1 MPSIDQFKE
10 LIDKCS
16 RIWTSQ
22 NGVNGILVTG
32 PNGNTIFL
40 PAAGDHAGDNLS
52 WVGSYGCYWSSSNY
66 RIEYGYA
73 YSQCFDSNNWF
84 MDSSWFQREFGQS
97 VRAVMIPE
105 EKPQEYPV
113 AEAIDLGLPSGTK
126 WASWNVG
133 ASAPEEY
140 GGYYAWGETEEKDY
154 YYWSSYIH
162 CDGSYST
169 CHHIGDD
176 IAGTEYDV
184 AHVKWG
190 GPWKMPT
197 KVQQDELRENCTRE
211 WLQQNDV
218 NGIRI
223 TGPNGNSIFLPAAGY
238 YWYGNLYNE
247 GSNGYYWVSSLDLY
261 EKLNANYLYF
271 NLDNWTC
278 YVNRRFHGMSVRPI
292 CP

>member
-10 LIDKCS
+10 LIDKFS

-154 YYWSSYIH
+154 YDKNTYKYYDNGYI
-162 CDGSYST
+162 D
-169 CHHIGDD
+169 IGED
-176 IAGTEYDV
+176 IAGTQYDV
-184 AHVKWG
+184 AHEKWG
-190 GPWKMPT
+190 GSWKMPSID
-197 KVQQDELRENCTRE
+197 QMEELIDNCTWKWTTR
-211 WLQQNDV
+211 NGV
-218 NGIRI
+218 NGQLV
-223 TGPNGNSIFLPAAGY
+223 TGKNGNSIFLPATGRRFDDILRWENSDGE
-238 YWYGNLYNE
+238 YW
-247 GSNGYYWVSSLDLY
+247 SSSLFPNNY
-261 EKLNANYLYF
+261 TFANLLHIDSVYYRTSF
-271 NLDNWTC
+271 DG
-278 YVNRRFHGMSVRPI
+278 RRIGRPVRPV